1 MVLRYD
7 IILLGATGLTGKSVV
22 KELASISK
30 LPEYLGLSW
39 GIAGRSTN
47 KLNTVLTDL
56 ERAGESL
63 LKYFIYLCLYYFG
76 FVANFLCRYCVCRSL
91 VCFREIL

>member
-30 LPEYLGLSW
+30 LPEYLGLRW

-56 ERAGESL
+56 EHAGESL
-63 LKYFIYLCLYYFG
+63 LNFFIYYFG

-91 VCFREIL
+91 VCFREIF